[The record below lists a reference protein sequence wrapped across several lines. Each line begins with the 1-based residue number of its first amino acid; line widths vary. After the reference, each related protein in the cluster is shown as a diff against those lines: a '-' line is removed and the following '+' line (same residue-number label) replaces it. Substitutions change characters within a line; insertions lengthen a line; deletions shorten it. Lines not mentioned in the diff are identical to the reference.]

1 MRAGGPQVEQ
11 EEELIATKPM
21 KRLEL
26 LKRNKA
32 EPGVQLP

>member
-1 MRAGGPQVEQ
+1 MRAGAAQVEQ
-11 EEELIATKPM
+11 EEELIANKLM